1 MMLCGSGFS
10 VAENSKVM
18 SIIMTALKVRKVG
31 NSLGVILPK
40 EIQEE
45 LELFE
50 GDILELTKIA
60 NKKVLLETPLPHN
73 SKWKFEGANELSKE
87 DKEWMDA
94 DLDKGGH
101 VSKW

>member
-1 MMLCGSGFS
+1 MHLILVITNVITCQEE
-10 VAENSKVM
+10 VC
-18 SIIMTALKVRKVG
+18 MTALKIRKVG

-40 EIQEE
+40 EVQEE

-60 NKKVLLETPLPHN
+60 NKKILLETPLAHH
-73 SKWKFEGANELSKE
+73 SKWKFEESDDLSKE
-87 DKEWMDA
+87 DKEWLEA
-94 DLDKGGH
+94 DLDEDGN

>member
-1 MMLCGSGFS
+1 
-10 VAENSKVM
+10 
-18 SIIMTALKVRKVG
+18 MTALKIRKVG

-73 SKWKFEGANELSKE
+73 SNWKFEGTDKLTKE
-87 DKEWMDA
+87 DSEWLEA
-94 DLDKGGH
+94 DLDEGGH
-101 VSKW
+101 VYKW